1 MKTHATPRV
10 CCKLRIRAASAFEL
24 LTSTGTSV
32 VSPSQVNGIVA
43 KCYDASS
50 MVDNKA
56 GRYSVATA

>member
-1 MKTHATPRV
+1 
-10 CCKLRIRAASAFEL
+10 
-24 LTSTGTSV
+24 

-43 KCYDASS
+43 KFYDASS